1 MIKYLRKTYI
11 LLSFF
16 SMSLL
21 VFCYCSP
28 MQWGD
33 GDKEKDILKNVRR
46 TLSYLHYAPQEIN
59 DDFSA
64 KVYDHYMESLDP
76 YKTYFKHEDIQEFSK
91 HRELQDDYFKNE
103 DLTFYNQ
110 TIDTLYKRLDEIE
123 VLTNKILKKPLN
135 YSVTS
140 NLDFDYDKATYPKT
154 QAEWENKWQNRLKYS
169 ILQEIMILEQSAED
183 STHWAKKDSIGLE
196 KDDFDPRG
204 KSFAALETKAR
215 EDVLEDMQEYFRRF
229 QKRKKSEWFSSYV
242 NAFTEEFD
250 PHTTYF
256 SPKDNEN
263 FELSMSGQ
271 LEGIGATLADEK
283 GYPTI
288 KSLVIGGPAWKQ
300 GDLEVEDKITKV
312 KQESGEAVNVVG
324 MLLEDA
330 IRLIRGKKGTVV
342 TLTVKKKNGAFKE
355 ISIERDIVELE
366 ETFARSA
373 VIQDDHGD
381 NYGIVYLP
389 SFYLNYDGQ
398 GHDASDDVA
407 REIEELKK
415 SNIKGLIFDL
425 RGNGGGDLSECVE
438 IVGHFIDKGPV
449 VQVVR
454 SDGNRKIYDDKN
466 QGVVWDGPMA
476 IMVNEL
482 SASASE
488 IMAAALQ
495 DYKRAI
501 IVGSPKTYGKG
512 TVQTISPL
520 NRFMDSTDEY
530 GMLKFTIQKFY
541 RINGGST
548 QLKGVASDVVIPDRY
563 TYMDISEGAQESAL
577 PWDQIQPLKYKNWT
591 PSWDVKKLAEKSKA
605 RISANPQI
613 QLIDEYAQY
622 MKTIEDEKS
631 IALDYT
637 EFKKQYKL
645 REEKTKKFE
654 KLSDY
659 NNGLKLKSPAYEIPL
674 IKEDSVL
681 SERRKKW
688 HENLE
693 KDIYLEETM
702 NVLKDM
708 NAA

>member
-1 MIKYLRKTYI
+1 MKYLRKTYV

-33 GDKEKDILKNVRR
+33 NEKEKDIIKNVRR
-46 TLSYLHYAPQEIN
+46 TLSYLHYSPQQIN
-59 DDFSA
+59 DEFST
-64 KVYDHYMESLDP
+64 KVYHSYMESLDP
-76 YKTYFKHEDIQEFSK
+76 YKTYFKYEDIQSFSK
-91 HRELQDDYFKNE
+91 HEKKMDDYFKNE

-110 TIDTLYKRLDEIE
+110 SIDTLYNRLAEIE
-123 VLTNKILKKPLN
+123 TLTTEVLSKPLN
-135 YSVTS
+135 YNTPSQLI
-140 NLDFDYDKATYPKT
+140 LDYKNSDYTKT
-154 QAEWENKWQNRLKYS
+154 QAEWEHKWTNRLKYS
-169 ILQEIMILEQSAED
+169 ILQEIMIWEESAKD
-183 STHWAKKDSIGLE
+183 STAWSKKDSIGLE
-196 KDDFDPRG
+196 EDEFDPRG
-204 KSFAALETKAR
+204 KSFAQLESEAR
-215 EDVLEDMQEYFRRF
+215 KNVAENMAEYFRRF
-229 QKRKKSEWFSSYV
+229 QKRKKSEWFSFYV

-312 KQESGEAVNVVG
+312 AQGDKEPVSVVG
-324 MLLEDA
+324 MLLDDA

-342 TLTVKKKNGAFKE
+342 TLTVKKKNGSFKE
-355 ISIERDIVELE
+355 IKIERDIVELE

-373 VIQDDHGD
+373 IIKDDKGE
-381 NYGIVYLP
+381 NYGIIYLP
-389 SFYLNYDGQ
+389 SFYLNYDGK

-407 REIEELKK
+407 KEIEELKK

-438 IVGHFIDKGPV
+438 IVGHFIDQGPV
-449 VQVVR
+449 VQVIR
-454 SDGNRKIYDDKN
+454 SDGNRKIYEDKIS
-466 QGVVWDGPMA
+466 GLAWDGPMA
-476 IMVNEL
+476 VMVNEL

-495 DYKRAI
+495 DYQRAVI
-501 IVGSPKTYGKG
+501 IGSPKTYGKG
-512 TVQTISPL
+512 TVQTLSPL
-520 NRFMDSTDEY
+520 NRFMESTDEY

-548 QLKGVASDVVIPDRY
+548 QLKGVASDIAIPDRY
-563 TYMDISEGAQESAL
+563 TYMNISEDAHESAL
-577 PWDQIQPLKYKNWT
+577 PWDQINPLKYSPWNST
-591 PSWDVKKLAEKSKA
+591 WDLEQIKAKSEK
-605 RISANPQI
+605 RIQESSQI
-613 QLIDEYAQY
+613 QLIDEYAKY
-622 MKTIEDEKS
+622 MKTIDEENEIS
-631 IALDYT
+631 LNFD
-637 EFKKQYKL
+637 EFKTQY
-645 REEKTKKFE
+645 EERKEKNEKFE
-654 KLSDY
+654 QLSEY
-659 NNGLKLKSPAYEIPL
+659 KNGLKLESPAYEINL
-674 IKEDSVL
+674 MENDSVL

-688 HENLE
+688 HKNLE
-693 KDIYLEETM
+693 KDIYLEETV

-708 NAA
+708 SAA